1 MERTSDAISYCNNN
15 SISQSSC
22 DTNRDAYSR
31 IYGTSLLNRIIVAS
45 GGGKGELAGDHSG
58 GYIGRLQNSS
68 GENGI

>member
-1 MERTSDAISYCNNN
+1 MGRTSDAITYCNNN

-22 DTNRDAYSR
+22 DANRDTYSR
-31 IYGTSLLNRIIVAS
+31 IYGTSLLNRIIVA
-45 GGGKGELAGDHSG
+45 GGGGGELVGGHDG